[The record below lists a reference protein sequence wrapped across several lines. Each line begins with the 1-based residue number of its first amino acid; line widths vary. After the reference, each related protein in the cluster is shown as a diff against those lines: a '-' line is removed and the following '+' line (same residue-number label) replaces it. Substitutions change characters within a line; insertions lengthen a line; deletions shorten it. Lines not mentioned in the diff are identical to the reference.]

1 MKLLLIP
8 FTILIKLFF
17 KVQKKYLIVQ
27 SENAAHLMRDDAKK
41 CNVDLDSSNSPELVN
56 QIIDDNKYLIAQTR
70 YCFGNCHDWE
80 KENLTFQGLFIDTI
94 KNYARYCGNLPASEG
109 YHHAKEFGLIE
120 HSLQVADLALRQAK
134 SQFLPQEFPLDIERQ
149 RTKRYQYAAWLCGL
163 VHDAGKMQTDM
174 DIYDKS
180 NPNNIWI
187 PIIEDLVS
195 WKEKNKIT
203 KVGIRWRKDR
213 IHKGHEVSPQPIFQ
227 QILTPD
233 AKRYIGTCPGNLLE
247 DISTTLANYQG
258 IDGYLQRA
266 VRSADYVSTA
276 KDIQTTWDNDLG
288 ARKSALH
295 EKILKLMQDKAKV
308 WLTEG
313 KAIAIDNEIYLRWPE
328 CFNELAKEMHQSDPT
343 VPNNPSL
350 LREKM
355 MDRGILRKQEKTDYA
370 LFFETVT
377 NLSEGIDLLI
387 SKNLKG
393 GIGVIRLEWPLFLLK
408 GEVIPPN
415 RYGLLKLDMGLN
427 AVIYSSEG
435 YRYISEE
442 NVIAHEAA
450 AHLKANSDSLEMK
463 VEHSAI
469 KSPQKNSK
477 PNTSKAK
484 GEATAE
490 EPIKPNNPSEKAK
503 AAQKGSPNKD
513 KPKKEK
519 PKNTNGEL
527 FAPTN
532 QQSAKV
538 PEKQN
543 NETTLKKAAPKP
555 KSSIKV
561 TSTTKAIEFIK
572 TLEPIL
578 IDGQN
583 YYLVDDKWKDNLDDN
598 LENELEKAGL
608 IERKPPA
615 LIRYFIINK
624 RKYVKAKSLES
635 SQNQKAK
642 KKPKSNENQDSSDVT
657 AADNTSQKA
666 KLDVESLLA
675 VGLTPKTA
683 ELLFGNII
691 HEKVEL
697 IDGFLIAPIRDK
709 KTLVNAVTN
718 SKASETN
725 ILSSSI
731 VQDKND
737 IHIKVKHDAG
747 T

>member
-1 MKLLLIP
+1 M
-8 FTILIKLFF
+8 
-17 KVQKKYLIVQ
+17 
-27 SENAAHLMRDDAKK
+27 
-41 CNVDLDSSNSPELVN
+41 
-56 QIIDDNKYLIAQTR
+56 TR
-70 YCFGNCHDWE
+70 
-80 KENLTFQGLFIDTI
+80 
-94 KNYARYCGNLPASEG
+94 
-109 YHHAKEFGLIE
+109 
-120 HSLQVADLALRQAK
+120 
-134 SQFLPQEFPLDIERQ
+134 
-149 RTKRYQYAAWLCGL
+149 
-163 VHDAGKMQTDM
+163 
-174 DIYDKS
+174 
-180 NPNNIWI
+180 
-187 PIIEDLVS
+187 
-195 WKEKNKIT
+195 
-203 KVGIRWRKDR
+203 
-213 IHKGHEVSPQPIFQ
+213 
-227 QILTPD
+227 TPD

-266 VRSADYVSTA
+266 VRSADYISTA

-295 EKILKLMQDKAKV
+295 EKILKLMQDKAKI

-463 VEHSAI
+463 VEHSAT
-469 KSPQKNSK
+469 KSPQKNGK

-503 AAQKGSPNKD
+503 AAQKDSPNKD

-555 KSSIKV
+555 KSGIKV

-624 RKYVKAKSLES
+624 RKYVKAKPLES
-635 SQNQKAK
+635 SQNQKAE
-642 KKPKSNENQDSSDVT
+642 KKPKSIENQDSSDVT

-666 KLDVESLLA
+666 KLDIESLLA
-675 VGLTPKTA
+675 IGLTPKTA

-697 IDGFLIAPIRDK
+697 RDGFLIAPIRDK

-737 IHIKVKHDAG
+737 IHIKV
-747 T
+747 